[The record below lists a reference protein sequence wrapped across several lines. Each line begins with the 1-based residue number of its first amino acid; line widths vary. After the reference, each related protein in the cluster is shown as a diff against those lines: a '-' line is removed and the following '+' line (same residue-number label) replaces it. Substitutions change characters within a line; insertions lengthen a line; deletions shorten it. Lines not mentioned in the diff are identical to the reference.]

1 MKQFGGEF
9 KPEQTQFL
17 IKYEELV
24 NKAGNNKN
32 QIDRLKAI
40 KEEFERV
47 LEINA
52 QREAQ
57 NIRNK
62 QNKTEKKNIINKLK
76 IKYTTNRSELNH
88 IRIIEKLAEIKF
100 LIEEIKRQNINN
112 TTKKLKISILGS
124 MIKKYD
130 EIFKNYDEFK
140 NINAEYKKLLKKN

>member
-1 MKQFGGEF
+1 MKQFGGEL

-17 IKYEELV
+17 IKYKEYI

-32 QIDRLKAI
+32 QLNRLKAI

-62 QNKTEKKNIINKLK
+62 QNKAEKKNIMNKL
-76 IKYTTNRSELNH
+76 ITKYTTNRSELNH
-88 IRIIEKLAEIKF
+88 IRIIERLAEIKF

-130 EIFKNYDEFK
+130 ETFKNYDEFK

>member
-1 MKQFGGEF
+1 MKQFGGEL
-9 KPEQTQFL
+9 KPEQLQFL

-32 QIDRLKAI
+32 QLNQLKAI

-52 QREAQ
+52 QWEAQ

-62 QNKTEKKNIINKLK
+62 KNDAEKKNIINKLK
-76 IKYTTNRSELNH
+76 KKYTNNRSELNH
-88 IRIIEKLAEIKF
+88 IRTIERLAEIKF
-100 LIEEIKRQNINN
+100 LIEEIMQQNINN
-112 TTKKLKISILGS
+112 TTKKIKISILGS

-130 EIFKNYDEFK
+130 EFK
-140 NINAEYKKLLKKN
+140 NINAQYKELSKKNDTK

>member
-1 MKQFGGEF
+1 MKQFGGEL
-9 KPEQTQFL
+9 KPEQLQFL

-32 QIDRLKAI
+32 QLNQLKAI

-62 QNKTEKKNIINKLK
+62 KNDAEKKNIINKLK
-76 IKYTTNRSELNH
+76 KKYTNNRSELNH
-88 IRIIEKLAEIKF
+88 IRTIERLAEIKF
-100 LIEEIKRQNINN
+100 LIEEIMQQNINN
-112 TTKKLKISILGS
+112 TTKKIKISILGS

-130 EIFKNYDEFK
+130 EFK
-140 NINAEYKKLLKKN
+140 NINAQYKELSKKNDTK

>member
-1 MKQFGGEF
+1 MKQSGGEL

-17 IKYEELV
+17 IKYKEYI

-32 QIDRLKAI
+32 QLDRLKAI

-47 LEINA
+47 IEINA

-62 QNKTEKKNIINKLK
+62 QNKAEKKNIMNKL
-76 IKYTTNRSELNH
+76 ITKYITNRSELNH
-88 IRIIEKLAEIKF
+88 IRIIERLAEIKF

-130 EIFKNYDEFK
+130 ETFKNYDEFK